1 MKQYSTIG
9 DKFQPSW
16 SSEWYYIH
24 EITGHNAYKLRTQ
37 KGKIL
42 KHSIN
47 GRQLKHYFDQHDYFE
62 PKVVI
67 E

>member
-16 SSEWYYIH
+16 NSEWYYIH
-24 EITGHNAYKLRTQ
+24 DIAGYNAYKLRTQ
-37 KGKIL
+37 NGKIL

-47 GRQLKHYFDQHDYFE
+47 GRQLKHYFDRQDYFE
-62 PKVVI
+62 PKIVI